1 MSGFCRVSSV
11 PASCV
16 HIWIVSCPCLMLLWV
31 KYVPAVFMW
40 LCVNYPVYLVWCGLV
55 HSLLP
60 GVPVSESCLDVI
72 KDYYLSLRP
81 RLRVPVPPCCAHRDK
96 WFEFDLYLFIYIV
109 KFLSFLSLFF
119 YFFLFLFINS
129 CLKCHLVL
137 FVVLTFFI
145 INWVFFYVFLSFIYL
160 FIICIYLFVEF

>member
-1 MSGFCRVSSV
+1 
-11 PASCV
+11 
-16 HIWIVSCPCLMLLWV
+16 
-31 KYVPAVFMW
+31 MW
-40 LCVNYPVYLVWCGLV
+40 SGLV

-109 KFLSFLSLFF
+109 KFFIPQFIFLFF
-119 YFFLFLFINS
+119 
-129 CLKCHLVL
+129 
-137 FVVLTFFI
+137 FV
-145 INWVFFYVFLSFIYL
+145 FIYK
-160 FIICIYLFVEF
+160 